1 MTAARNPTSFSSA
14 LLLGSVALVTT
25 WVALTAWQGFVT
37 EPGSY
42 LGRVAVA
49 GAVVVILGAVLRW
62 RAAPRLVT
70 IGAQVLAAV
79 VVVSWQIT
87 GSAVP
92 SGGTAAEIGDA
103 LSAAVDS
110 ARTYSA
116 PISPRVPPLWPLLLV
131 CGVVFVVVVDAV
143 ACTFRRVPG
152 AGLALLAIYSVPS
165 GLLDKGPG
173 WGSFVLAAAG
183 FLLLLHLDA
192 RETLQRWGRALGPDD
207 ASPWGQGNPVRE
219 AARAGAGRIGITATV
234 LALVVPAFVP
244 VLSTDFFDLGGGSGS
259 GDIRIRKP
267 IADMRRDLERGEDV
281 PMVQVRTDDPDP
293 SYLRISVL
301 NRFTGIEWSSGDRDV
316 ARENTASGTL
326 PEPVGLSSSV
336 PLARY
341 DYRVRISDSLDS
353 TWLPTQFP
361 AAAIDAEG
369 DWRFDPTTMDF
380 LAADEDLD
388 TRGMDYTLTALEP
401 DYGTDGRYFRDPA
414 GGAVPDELLELPP
427 GIPALVRDLA
437 RSVTAPAANDYE
449 RAVILQRFFRETGG
463 FTYDLEDAPNGTG
476 NGTLEAFLAPD
487 GRVGYCEQ
495 FASAMAVMARILG
508 IPSRVAVGFLE
519 PDPIGDDVYEYSSH
533 DLHAW
538 PELYFAGAG
547 WVRFEPTPSGRVG
560 SVPDYT
566 RASAP
571 GSGAEDTGAA
581 TSRSASSGGTAT
593 VAPNTAATRPT
604 EPSDAAA
611 EDVTGDEGRTGRTLA
626 IGGGLLV
633 LALLVAALLL
643 GPRSVRGTARR
654 SRLGGGP
661 DEVWAELRATS
672 IDLGVPWPEGRSPR
686 EIGTVLVDH
695 LADPD
700 AAPVERP
707 RTGPDVA
714 PRAADALER
723 LVDAVERTRY
733 ARPGSP
739 AAIAV
744 VERAATEADAELVV
758 ASLTAGVTPSARRRA
773 QWLPRSVWSRFSWRR
788 A

>member
-1 MTAARNPTSFSSA
+1 MNAPRNASSFSST
-14 LLLGSVALVTT
+14 LLLGAVALVTT

-42 LGRVAVA
+42 LSRVAVA
-49 GAVVVILGAVLRW
+49 GAVIVLLGAVLRW
-62 RAAPRLVT
+62 RAAPRVVT
-70 IGAQVLAAV
+70 IGVQVLAAV
-79 VVVSWQIT
+79 LVVAWQVT
-87 GSAVP
+87 GAPVP
-92 SGGTAAEIGDA
+92 SGATFTEIGNA

-131 CGVVFVVVVDAV
+131 CGVAFVVIVDAV

-165 GLLDKGPG
+165 GLLDQGPG

-192 RETLQRWGRALGPDD
+192 RETLQRWGRSLGPDD
-207 ASPWGQGNPVRE
+207 ASPWGHGNPVRE
-219 AARAGAGRIGITATV
+219 AARAGAGRIGVTATV
-234 LALVVPAFVP
+234 LALVVPAFIP
-244 VLSTDFFDLGGGSGS
+244 VLGTDFFDLGGGDGS

-301 NRFTGIEWSSGDRDV
+301 NRFTGVEWSSGDRDV
-316 ARENTASGTL
+316 AQENTASGAL
-326 PEPVGLSSSV
+326 PEPAGLASSV
-336 PLARY
+336 PRTQY
-341 DYRVRISDSLDS
+341 DYRVQINDHLDS

-361 AAAIDAEG
+361 AAAVKAEG

-380 LAADEDLD
+380 LAADDDLD
-388 TRGMDYTLTALEP
+388 TRGMDYTMTALEP
-401 DYGTDGRYFRDPA
+401 EYGTDGRYFRDPA
-414 GGAVPDELLELPP
+414 GGSVPDELLELPS

-437 RSVTAPAANDYE
+437 RSVTAPATNDYE

-463 FTYDLEDAPNGTG
+463 FTYDLRAAPNGTG
-476 NGTLEAFLAPD
+476 NGTLEAFLSPG

-495 FASAMAVMARILG
+495 FASAMAVMARIVG

-519 PDPIGDDVYEYSSH
+519 PDPIGDGAWEYSSH

-547 WVRFEPTPSGRVG
+547 WVRFEPTPSGRVD
-560 SVPDYT
+560 SVPAYT
-566 RASAP
+566 EASAP
-571 GSGAEDTGAA
+571 GSGPENTAAA
-581 TSRSASSGGTAT
+581 TSQSASSGGTAT
-593 VAPNTAATRPT
+593 VAPNTAASKPT
-604 EPSDAAA
+604 EAPGATADDTSGGASH
-611 EDVTGDEGRTGRTLA
+611 TGRTLA

-633 LALLVAALLL
+633 LVLLVAGLVL

-661 DEVWAELRATS
+661 DELWAELRATS
-672 IDLGVPWPEGRSPR
+672 LDLDLPWPDGRSPR

-700 AAPVERP
+700 AEPLERP

-723 LVDAVERTRY
+723 LVDTVERTRY

-739 AAIAV
+739 AAVAV
-744 VERAATEADAELVV
+744 AERAATEADAALVV
-758 ASLTAGVTPSARRRA
+758 ASLTAGVTPRARRRA
-773 QWLPRSVWSRFSWRR
+773 QWLPRSVWSRFRR
-788 A
+788 R

>member
-1 MTAARNPTSFSSA
+1 MNAPRNPSSFSST
-14 LLLGSVALVTT
+14 LLLGSVALATT

-42 LGRVAVA
+42 LSRVAVA
-49 GAVVVILGAVLRW
+49 GAVVITLGALLRW
-62 RAAPRLVT
+62 RSTPRLVT
-70 IGAQVLAAV
+70 IGVQVLAAV

-87 GSAVP
+87 GSPVP
-92 SGGTAAEIGDA
+92 AGGTAAEIGNA

-116 PISPRVPPLWPLLLV
+116 PISPRVPALWPLLLV
-131 CGVVFVVVVDAV
+131 CGVVFVVIVDAV

-165 GLLDKGPG
+165 GLLDQGPG

-192 RETLQRWGRALGPDD
+192 RETLQRWGRTLGPDD
-207 ASPWGQGNPVRE
+207 ASPWGHGNPVRE

-301 NRFTGIEWSSGDRDV
+301 NRFTGVEWSSGDRDV
-316 ARENTASGTL
+316 AQENTADGPL
-326 PEPVGLSSSV
+326 PEPAGLASSV
-336 PLARY
+336 PLTRY
-341 DYRVRISDSLDS
+341 DYRIQINDSLDS

-380 LAADEDLD
+380 LAADDDLD

-414 GGAVPDELLELPP
+414 GGAVPDELLELPS

-437 RSVTAPAANDYE
+437 RSVTAPASNDYE

-463 FTYDLEDAPNGTG
+463 FTYDLEKAPNGTG
-476 NGTLEAFLAPD
+476 NGTLEAFLAPN

-547 WVRFEPTPSGRVG
+547 WVRFEPTPSGRVE

-571 GSGAEDTGAA
+571 GSGSEDTGAA
-581 TSRSASSGGTAT
+581 TSQSAPSGGTAT
-593 VAPNTAATRPT
+593 VAPNTAATKPT
-604 EPSDAAA
+604 EPGDAAA
-611 EDVTGDEGRTGRTLA
+611 EDATGDQSSTGRILA
-626 IGGGLLV
+626 IGGGLLLLV
-633 LALLVAALLL
+633 LLVAALLL

-654 SRLGGGP
+654 SRLRGGP
-661 DEVWAELRATS
+661 DELWAELRATS
-672 IDLGVPWPEGRSPR
+672 IDLGLPWPQGRSPR

-700 AAPVERP
+700 AVPVERP

-714 PRAADALER
+714 PQAADALER

-739 AAIAV
+739 AAVAV
-744 VERAATEADAELVV
+744 AERAATEADAALVV
-758 ASLTAGVTPSARRRA
+758 ASLTAGVTPRARRRA
-773 QWLPRSVWSRFSWRR
+773 EWLPRSTWNRFSRR
-788 A
+788 S